1 MNNYQWSWNSR
12 FWFSYIIK
20 FVKGEY
26 PKNKAKKSGK
36 SLTSHEIWCETLNFS
51 PLESPI
57 FYYNLNNYTFFINK
71 YNCGI
76 MATLSVYKA
85 NIHSLEKDFFM
96 MKKWQRFNTIQI
108 QQRIAK
114 IPAFINFIEES
125 MKKVVFY
132 RRKINFPDKVYHFE
146 RFQQSNLNRY
156 SSKSP

>member
-1 MNNYQWSWNSR
+1 M
-12 FWFSYIIK
+12 K
-20 FVKGEY
+20 FVNFMRKSFKITHY
-26 PKNKAKKSGK
+26 INSKNMVLDRNS
-36 SLTSHEIWCETLNFS
+36 
-51 PLESPI
+51 
-57 FYYNLNNYTFFINK
+57 Y
-71 YNCGI
+71 
-76 MATLSVYKA
+76 
-85 NIHSLEKDFFM
+85 IHSLEKDFFM
-96 MKKWQRFNTIQI
+96 MKKGQRFNTI